1 METTSRSSP
10 SLAGVPRI
18 NSVSNTVLAQLPSR
32 SALLQLRR
40 WFSGL
45 MVPVLM
51 IGLLVF
57 HPLPSEAARG
67 GRIGGGSFRAP
78 SMPRSGGYRG
88 GGMGG
93 RMGGGYNRGYGG
105 GIGFPFIIPFFG
117 FGGGGLLGFMVLMAF
132 VGVLVNA
139 FRGAGAGAGRP
150 AMGGYERPREI
161 SMGPVSLL
169 QLQIGLLASA
179 KDLQSDLRQLAS
191 SADTSNSSGLQR
203 VLQDTTLALL
213 RQPDLWVYANVESGS
228 VPFNAAES
236 TFNRLSMTERS
247 KLREELTT
255 NVGGVRSAS
264 TELTSRGDA
273 DATSEFIVV
282 TVLVASR
289 SVVKLK
295 QADDGEQLRE
305 SLRILGSTASSD
317 LMALEV
323 IWQPDGVGDVLSA
336 DELVTAYPNLQH
348 L

>member
-1 METTSRSSP
+1 M
-10 SLAGVPRI
+10 
-18 NSVSNTVLAQLPSR
+18 
-32 SALLQLRR
+32 
-40 WFSGL
+40 SGL
-45 MVPVLM
+45 LVPVLM

-78 SMPRSGGYRG
+78 TMPRGGGYGG

-93 RMGGGYNRGYGG
+93 GGYSRGYGG
-105 GIGFPFIIPFFG
+105 GFGFPFIIPIFG
-117 FGGGGLLGFMVLMAF
+117 FGGGGLLGFLVLMAI

-139 FRGAGAGAGRP
+139 VRGGGGGGRP
-150 AMGGYERPREI
+150 AIGGYSAPREMP
-161 SMGPVSLL
+161 MGPVSLL

-179 KDLQSDLRQLAS
+179 KDLQNDLRQLAA
-191 SADTSNSSGLQR
+191 SADTSSSSGLQR

-213 RQPDLWVYANVESGS
+213 RQPDLWVYANAESGS

-255 NVGGVRSAS
+255 NVGGVRSSSSAMS
-264 TELTSRGDA
+264 TRGDA
-273 DATSEFIVV
+273 DATNEFIVV

-289 SVVKLK
+289 RPATLK
-295 QADDGEQLRE
+295 QASTGEQLRE
-305 SLRILGSTASSD
+305 SLRVLGSTASSD

-323 IWQPDGVGDVLSA
+323 IWQPDGAGDVLSA

>member
-1 METTSRSSP
+1 MVTASRSSP

-18 NSVSNTVLAQLPSR
+18 TSALNTVLAQSPNR
-32 SALLQLRR
+32 SALVQLRR
-40 WFSGL
+40 WLSGL

-78 SMPRSGGYRG
+78 TMPRSGGYRG
-88 GGMGG
+88 GG
-93 RMGGGYNRGYGG
+93 MGGGYNRGYGG
-105 GIGFPFIIPFFG
+105 GIGFPFLLPFFG

-139 FRGAGAGAGRP
+139 FRGTGAGAGRP
-150 AMGGYERPREI
+150 AMGGYEPPREI
-161 SMGPVSLL
+161 PMGPVSLL

-179 KDLQSDLRQLAS
+179 KDLQSDLRQLAG
-191 SADTSNSSGLQR
+191 SADTSNSGGLQR

-255 NVGGVRSAS
+255 NVGGVRSTGS
-264 TELTSRGDA
+264 ELTSRGDA

-282 TVLVASR
+282 TVLVASKR
-289 SVVKLK
+289 AVNLK
-295 QADDGEQLRE
+295 QAENGEQLRE

-336 DELVTAYPNLQH
+336 EELVTAYPNLRH

>member
-1 METTSRSSP
+1 
-10 SLAGVPRI
+10 
-18 NSVSNTVLAQLPSR
+18 
-32 SALLQLRR
+32 
-40 WFSGL
+40 
-45 MVPVLM
+45 MVPVLI

-57 HPLPSEAARG
+57 HPLPSDAARG

-78 SMPRSGGYRG
+78 TMPRSGGYRG
-88 GGMGG
+88 GGMGS
-93 RMGGGYNRGYGG
+93 GYSRGGYGG
-105 GIGFPFIIPFFG
+105 GIGFPFILPFFG

-139 FRGAGAGAGRP
+139 FRGAGTGRP
-150 AMGGYERPREI
+150 EMGGYERPREI
-161 SMGPVSLL
+161 QMGPVSML

-179 KDLQSDLRQLAS
+179 KELQNDLRQLAS

-247 KLREELTT
+247 KLREELTM
-255 NVGGVRSAS
+255 NVGGVRSAGG
-264 TELTSRGDA
+264 ELTSRGDA

-282 TVLVASR
+282 TVLVAS
-289 SVVKLK
+289 SKVVNLK
-295 QADDGEQLRE
+295 QAENGEQLRE

-336 DELVTAYPNLQH
+336 DELVTAYPNLRH

>member
-1 METTSRSSP
+1 MAE
-10 SLAGVPRI
+10 VPRI
-18 NSVSNTVLAQLPSR
+18 ISVFRTVLAQLPNR
-32 SALLQLRR
+32 SALIQLRR
-40 WFSGL
+40 WLSGL
-45 MVPVLM
+45 MVPVVM

-78 SMPRSGGYRG
+78 TMPRTGGYRG
-88 GGMGG
+88 GGG
-93 RMGGGYNRGYGG
+93 MGGGYSRGYGG
-105 GIGFPFIIPFFG
+105 GIGFPFLLPFFG

-150 AMGGYERPREI
+150 SVGGYETPREMP
-161 SMGPVSLL
+161 MGPVSLL

-179 KDLQSDLRQLAS
+179 KDLQNDLRQLAG
-191 SADTSNSSGLQR
+191 SADTSSSTGLQR

-255 NVGGVRSAS
+255 NVGGVRSS
-264 TELTSRGDA
+264 GGELTSRGDA

-289 SVVKLK
+289 RVVKLK
-295 QADDGEQLRE
+295 QADNGEQLRE